1 MVSVL
6 ASSAIDHMFEP
17 RSGQTKDYKI
27 GICYF
32 STKHAEAS
40 IVLLVLVVSSVKS
53 KNINL

>member
-27 GICYF
+27 GTNIL
-32 STKHAEAS
+32 KLAEAS